1 MKKAL
6 ILSCSTGQGHN
17 SCARAVKE
25 YFDRQ
30 QVDCT
35 VADAFRF
42 VSEKFARFMGEGHS
56 FMYRHIPG
64 LFCWGYGYS
73 KKHPALF
80 KEKTLIYKILTAGTL
95 RMYQYIAKEKF
106 DTVICT
112 HVLSA
117 IMLTHMQKTLPLA
130 LKTAMV
136 MTDYTCYPGMKATDL
151 QRYFIPDGFLAEEFV
166 KCGIPRE
173 KISVAGIPVCQEFYK
188 KIEKTDAKRL
198 LNIQAEHRHLLVMC
212 GSMGCGPIAM
222 MVEHLYKNLP
232 EDTEVSVICGTNER
246 LQKKLDR
253 KYQDADQI
261 HVAGY
266 TKQMSLYMDSADL
279 CLMKPGGLSVTEAA
293 VKKLPMAFINAVAGC
308 EQYNIEYFVKKGGA
322 VSSDSPEELTD
333 QCIRLLQS
341 ERKLKEMEKALREY
355 RRAEGARQIFE
366 AMELLNTAKIYWKD
380 TAYVERESDRLP
392 QVPAGQI
399 KYTRV

>member
-1 MKKAL
+1 MKKVL

-25 YFDRQ
+25 CFDRK
-30 QVDCT
+30 QVNCT
-35 VADAFRF
+35 VVDAFHF
-42 VSEKFARFMGEGHS
+42 VSDKFALFLGEGHS

-64 LFCWGYGYS
+64 LFRWGYGYS
-73 KKHPALF
+73 KKHPVLF
-80 KEKTLIYKILTAGTL
+80 QEETVIYKILTAGTL
-95 RMYQYIAKEKF
+95 RMYQYIAEEKI

-117 IMLTHMQKTLPLA
+117 IMLTHMQKSLPLV
-130 LKTAMV
+130 LKTAMI
-136 MTDYTCYPGMKATDL
+136 MTDYTCYPGIEATDL
-151 QRYFIPDGFLAEEFV
+151 QMYFVPDISLTEEFV

-173 KISVAGIPVCQEFYK
+173 KISAAGIPVYREFYK

-198 LNIQAEHRHLLVMC
+198 LNVQAEHRHLLVMC
-212 GSMGCGPIAM
+212 GSMGCGPIEK
-222 MVEHLYKNLP
+222 MVDRLYENLP
-232 EDTEVSVICGTNER
+232 ENTEVSVICGTNER

-253 KYQDADQI
+253 KYRDADQI
-261 HVAGY
+261 HIAGY
-266 TKQMSLYMDSADL
+266 TKQMPLYMDSADL

-293 VKKLPMAFINAVAGC
+293 VKNLPMAFINAVAGC
-308 EQYNIEYFVKKGGA
+308 EQYNIEYFVKRGGA
-322 VSSDSPEELTD
+322 IASDSPEELTD
-333 QCIRLLQS
+333 QCIRILQS

-355 RRAEGARQIFE
+355 RRAQGARQIFE
-366 AMELLNTAKIYWKD
+366 TMEFLHTEKIYWKD
-380 TAYVERESDRLP
+380 RVYVERESDRLP

>member
-30 QVDCT
+30 QVDCRI
-35 VADAFRF
+35 VDAFRF
-42 VSEKFARFMGEGHS
+42 VSEKFAIFMGEGHS

-64 LFCWGYGYS
+64 LFRWGYGYS
-73 KKHPALF
+73 KKHPSLF
-80 KEKTLIYKILTAGTL
+80 QEETVIYKILTAGSL
-95 RMYQYIAKEKF
+95 RMYQYIAKGEF

-117 IMLTHMQKTLPLA
+117 IMLTHMQKAFPLA
-130 LKTAMV
+130 LKTAMI

-151 QRYFIPDGFLAEEFV
+151 QMYFIPDRSLTEEFEE
-166 KCGIPRE
+166 CRIPRE
-173 KISVAGIPVCQEFYK
+173 KISAAGIPVCREFYK

-198 LNIQAEHRHLLVMC
+198 LNIQAKHRHLLVMC
-212 GSMGCGPIAM
+212 GSMGCGPIER
-222 MVEHLYKNLP
+222 MVERLYENLP

-246 LQKKLDR
+246 LQKKLER
-253 KYQDADQI
+253 KYRDTQKVHI
-261 HVAGY
+261 TGY

-308 EQYNIEYFVKKGGA
+308 EQYNIEYFAKRGGA
-322 VSSDSPEELTD
+322 VSSDSPEELAD

-341 ERKLKEMEKALREY
+341 EGKLKEMEKALRKY
-355 RRAEGARQIFE
+355 RRTEGAKQIFE
-366 AMELLNTAKIYWKD
+366 TMELLNTAKIYWKD
-380 TAYVERESDRLP
+380 MAYVERESDGLP

-399 KYTRV
+399 KYTGV